1 MAESTWRSGV
11 PPAIGYT
18 APSQSNPGL
27 PLTLHQGFA
36 TVLLIYSLFMGLWGL
51 FLWFRG
57 SNPSGS
63 YLGALILAEGVA
75 VLQGLIGIVLLI
87 LGNRPADALHY
98 LYGVLAVITLPSA
111 YFYGDR
117 ASERRDSLILG
128 LAGLFLV
135 GVAIR
140 SMTTGSS

>member
-1 MAESTWRSGV
+1 
-11 PPAIGYT
+11 
-18 APSQSNPGL
+18 
-27 PLTLHQGFA
+27 
-36 TVLLIYSLFMGLWGL
+36 
-51 FLWFRG
+51 
-57 SNPSGS
+57 
-63 YLGALILAEGVA
+63 
-75 VLQGLIGIVLLI
+75 
-87 LGNRPADALHY
+87 LHY

-140 SMTTGSS
+140 SMTTGGG